1 MRKKAQ
7 LFCQCLRGRTNLTT
21 RTLTTPPLSQRIGQ
35 IWAFIFELRVPE
47 RHSMVIGCINC
58 HQGIKFV
65 CMNIPLIGW
74 SGLLNI
80 GRERS
85 FVCSESKY
93 VDQLMCGREFVYVCC
108 ACCVDEIV
116 SSILTTIGLPFFNF
130 SKNTTQTA
138 LLCSSQKSS
147 FVYFTDDWLL
157 NWTDK
162 WQYDLLMWVFPST
175 YNNNHTYLHPISA
188 KSN

>member
-1 MRKKAQ
+1 
-7 LFCQCLRGRTNLTT
+7 
-21 RTLTTPPLSQRIGQ
+21 
-35 IWAFIFELRVPE
+35 
-47 RHSMVIGCINC
+47 MVIGCINC

-116 SSILTTIGLPFFNF
+116 SSILITIGLPFFLIF
-130 SKNTTQTA
+130 QKTQ
-138 LLCSSQKSS
+138 LKLHFFVQVKSPHLFISQM
-147 FVYFTDDWLL
+147 TGC
-157 NWTDK
+157 
-162 WQYDLLMWVFPST
+162 
-175 YNNNHTYLHPISA
+175 
-188 KSN
+188 